1 MEVNMSQFRQWAKK
15 AVIVGALV
23 FAGNSASAQSAQAN
37 NNPYVKLG
45 QKAVIDGDFKAAV
58 ANLEKALPSDPDNA
72 IVLYMLGYSQ
82 YQSNDYK
89 GAIKSFTSVI
99 KVGSNDVVSAYYWR
113 AKAQNVLAVDPGSK
127 LNDNQRS
134 KLLEA
139 SIADYNAAIQL
150 DNADLKNYQNRA
162 MAYRDLG
169 NLVGTATS
177 KNFNKGL
184 AAGYYDNAIKDL
196 QLVLKRSPGRK
207 DVSQELKKLKVY
219 KESL

>member
-1 MEVNMSQFRQWAKK
+1 MKVNMSQFRQWAKK
-15 AVIVGALV
+15 AVIVGVLV
-23 FAGNSASAQSAQAN
+23 FAGNAASAQSAEAN

-45 QKAVIDGDFKAAV
+45 QKALIDGDFKTAV
-58 ANLEKALPSDPDNA
+58 ANLEKAVPSDPDNA

-99 KVGSNDVVSAYYWR
+99 KGGSTDVSAYYWR
-113 AKAQNVLAVDPGSK
+113 AKAQNTLAADPDSK
-127 LNDNQRS
+127 LNDSQRS

-139 SIADYNAAIQL
+139 SIEDYNAAVQL
-150 DNADLKNYQNRA
+150 DNADLKLYQNRA

-184 AAGYYDNAIKDL
+184 ASGYYDNAMKDL